1 MKKTFLVAALLL
13 GIFASPL
20 RAGLLEDVLS
30 FDGRDNVLEDN
41 SRGLLH
47 DLDQDGD
54 LSSGDVVTGLI
65 RIDRRNSPTPT
76 PSMDDRKQLIIA
88 YSFEVE
94 DVASID
100 NTPFSSITYVP
111 ASSGTGLD
119 IKSLLGDTHEPA
131 GFVDWAKVSLAV
143 MERTFAADDS
153 ANNPVSNTVTAGAD
167 LIDDVLGDGS
177 GYTLDV
183 LGGFDDADDFYHQLI
198 TGSPGIDISDIRDA
212 TGAATLGTQ
221 SGGFSVLYDNLGAAR
236 VFRQVSATSVINNA
250 VTQHDLGL
258 EGGLLLG
265 NNEANWGFAD
275 KANIRLNVVP
285 EPATW
290 VLVLMAGCVGL
301 MRGTRRRSLA
311 DRDR

>member
-1 MKKTFLVAALLL
+1 MIRYPLVAALLV
-13 GIFASPL
+13 GMFGTPL

-30 FDGRDNVLEDN
+30 FDGQDNVLEDN

-54 LSSGDVVTGLI
+54 LSSGDVVRGLI

-94 DVASID
+94 DVAAIG
-100 NTPFSSITYVP
+100 NTPFSSVTYVA

-131 GFVDWAKVSLAV
+131 GFAEWSKVSLAV
-143 MERTFAADDS
+143 MERTFAADDP
-153 ANNPVSNTVTAGAD
+153 ANNPVSNTATAGAD
-167 LIDDVLGDGS
+167 LIDNVLGDGS
-177 GYTLDV
+177 GYTLDL
-183 LGGFDDADDFYHQLI
+183 LGGFDDTDDFYHQLM
-198 TGSPGIDISDIRDA
+198 TGPPGIDVSDIRDA
-212 TGAATLGTQ
+212 TGAVTLGTQ
-221 SGGFSVLYDNLGAAR
+221 SGGFSVLYDNLGDGK
-236 VFRQVSATSVINNA
+236 VFRPVSATSVINNA
-250 VTQHDLGL
+250 DTEHDLGL

-265 NNEANWGFAD
+265 NNESNWGFAD

-285 EPATW
+285 EPSTW
-290 VLVLMAGCVGL
+290 VSLLVAGCVGL
-301 MRGTRRRSLA
+301 MLASLRRRLA
-311 DRDR
+311 G